1 LKEIRGAMGKKL
13 KKKAPKKKMSF
24 QKNYDSGR
32 IDWGLGIRSSSDSE
46 SFQNEDELSCMNFLS
61 SDVPAIYPFGKDES
75 DSETTEFAL
84 MGEQERYQI
93 EAEFKSL
100 TGKIRNQQDLLNKN
114 DCAFE
119 SVATELKA
127 HLEKGSKVRKLFK
140 DKYQKLQDEVTSLRN
155 EVNKKS
161 TTIKELRDRSSYY
174 ERLEATI
181 LSLKED
187 LEESKKKNTDLL
199 QAIEKQENEVIS
211 LKSQLECAFRIR
223 QMQ

>member
-1 LKEIRGAMGKKL
+1 MKEIHGTMGKKL
-13 KKKAPKKKMSF
+13 KKKAHKQKKTS

-32 IDWGLGIRSSSDSE
+32 IDWGLAIISSSDSE
-46 SFQNEDELSCMNFLS
+46 SDSKSFQNEDELSGMNLLS

-84 MGEQERYQI
+84 MDEQERYPI
-93 EAEFKSL
+93 EVEFKSL
-100 TGKIRNQQDLLNKN
+100 TDKIRNQQDLLNKK

-119 SVATELKA
+119 RVATKLKA

-140 DKYQKLQDEVTSLRN
+140 DKYQKLQDEVTSLIN
-155 EVNKKS
+155 EVNEKS

-181 LSLKED
+181 LSLKEE
-187 LEESKKKNTDLL
+187 LEESN
-199 QAIEKQENEVIS
+199 QQP
-211 LKSQLECAFRIR
+211 
-223 QMQ
+223 

>member
-1 LKEIRGAMGKKL
+1 LKEIHGTMGKKL
-13 KKKAPKKKMSF
+13 KKKAHKQKKTS

-32 IDWGLGIRSSSDSE
+32 IDWGLAIISSSDSE
-46 SFQNEDELSCMNFLS
+46 SDSKSFQNEDELSGMNLLS

-84 MGEQERYQI
+84 MDEQERYPI
-93 EAEFKSL
+93 EVEFKSL
-100 TGKIRNQQDLLNKN
+100 TDKIRNQQDLLNKK

-119 SVATELKA
+119 RVATKLKA

-140 DKYQKLQDEVTSLRN
+140 DKYQKLQDEVTSLIN
-155 EVNKKS
+155 EVNEKS

-181 LSLKED
+181 LSLKEE
-187 LEESKKKNTDLL
+187 LEESN
-199 QAIEKQENEVIS
+199 QQP
-211 LKSQLECAFRIR
+211 
-223 QMQ
+223 